1 MANTDSPANSPA
13 SKPADSSASKPAS
26 PVSDPIDIVGKKIF
40 FLFPT
45 VVVQNKIIAEL
56 IQQEY
61 EVYVA
66 KNKDT
71 IRRVLRDY
79 KNSIVFVD
87 VNEQLKET
95 EWENWITAVKS
106 SPDTKTTS
114 IGIVTAN
121 DDEKIKR
128 KYLLTIKVCGYT
140 VLKFDLDKA
149 IMHIIDVLQSL
160 DAKGRRKFIRAT
172 TTKESNV
179 TLNLPVGGAF
189 KNGQIK
195 DISVVGIS
203 CSIEDNPDIAKNTL
217 IKDIQIKL
225 QSAIIK
231 VEAIV
236 FGTRMEGLEKV
247 YVMLFT
253 PRIDPEV
260 RTKIRTYI
268 QHNLQSKM
276 DNELK

>member
-1 MANTDSPANSPA
+1 MAKTDGPASPAA
-13 SKPADSSASKPAS
+13 SSPADS
-26 PVSDPIDIVGKKIF
+26 PVDIVGKKIF

-87 VNEQLKET
+87 INEQMKEAD
-95 EWENWITAVKS
+95 WENWITAVKNA
-106 SPDTKTTS
+106 PDTKTTS

-149 IMHIIDVLQSL
+149 IIHIIDILQSM

-203 CSIEDNPDIAKNTL
+203 CTIEDNPDITKNTL

-225 QSAIIK
+225 QTAIIK

-236 FGTRMEGLEKV
+236 FGTRMEGTEKV

-268 QHNLQSKM
+268 QHNLQTTM

>member
-1 MANTDSPANSPA
+1 MADTDGPM
-13 SKPADSSASKPAS
+13 
-26 PVSDPIDIVGKKIF
+26 DIVGKKIF

-45 VVVQNKIIAEL
+45 VVVQNKIITEL

-71 IRRVLRDY
+71 IRRVLREY

-87 VNEQLKET
+87 INEHLKES
-95 EWENWITAVKS
+95 EWETWITAVKDA
-106 SPDTKTTS
+106 PDTKTTS

-128 KYLLTIKVCGYT
+128 KYLLTIKVNSYT

-149 IMHIIDVLQSL
+149 IIHLLEILQTA

-179 TLNLPVGGAF
+179 TLNLSVNGSF

-203 CSIEDNPDIAKNTL
+203 CTIEDNPDLTKNTL
-217 IKDIQIKL
+217 LKDIQIKL
-225 QSAIIK
+225 QTAIIK

-236 FGTRMEGLEKV
+236 FGIRMEGYEKV
-247 YVMLFT
+247 YVLLFT
-253 PRIDPEV
+253 QRIDPDV
-260 RTKIRTYI
+260 RTKIRKYI